1 MFKYKKKTAI
11 ICLLYFLCAAVVT
24 CYLYTIY
31 VKDRINSVKV
41 SIVDSGLAIANVS
54 EYRRTVSNNIFYE
67 LEVSPEELVKK
78 YAIALLAM
86 KTLDICMISV
96 LILLAMVNVSKL
108 QRKGMIFVA
117 T

>member
-1 MFKYKKKTAI
+1 MLKYKKKAAV
-11 ICLLYFLCAAVVT
+11 ICFLYFLFVSVVT

-31 VKDRINSVKV
+31 VKGRINSVKV

-54 EYRRTVSNNIFYE
+54 EYRRSVSNNIFYE
-67 LEVSPEELVKK
+67 LDIAPEELVKK
-78 YAIALLAM
+78 YTIALLAM
-86 KTLDICMISV
+86 KILDICMISV